1 MKNQK
6 HCYQFTGFIM
16 SICLVLVTCLSV
28 MITDVSAVQAAK
40 KKPKLTKKSLSLAL
54 VNHGNP
60 GRKGTLKVKNPVKK
74 VAWKSSNKKIA
85 VVERVSGKKKQKAV
99 ILGKK
104 QGTCTIT
111 ATTGGKKLKCKVKV
125 KAPEEPQNTSDPVTQ
140 GAVGITV
147 TSVSATGSSL
157 TLQTTVY
164 NRIEGGYYY
173 IWFGYDFRIE
183 KWTDTQW
190 KAVEIEEIAP
200 IPAVLMGMAPEKEM
214 DLTCTITKTKQP
226 LTSGHYRVVK
236 DYFVEKVV
244 VKDYSVRK
252 LNEGAGGLPGATQQ
266 TTYQMTGEF
275 DVTIP

>member
-1 MKNQK
+1 MIYQK
-6 HCYQFTGFIM
+6 RNFKTMSFLM

-28 MITDVSAVQAAK
+28 MITDASTVQAAK
-40 KKPKLTKKSLSLAL
+40 KKPTLTKKSLSLVL
-54 VNHGNP
+54 GSKM
-60 GRKGTLKVKNPVKK
+60 GKKGTLKVQNPVKK
-74 VAWKSSNKKIA
+74 VKWKTSNKKIA
-85 VVERVSGKKKQKAV
+85 VVQSVSGKKKQKAV

-104 QGTCTIT
+104 EGTCTIT

-125 KAPEEPQNTSDPVTQ
+125 KESQEPQKPSDPATQ

-157 TLQTTVY
+157 SIQIKVY
-164 NRIEGGYYY
+164 NRMEMEDCY

-183 KWTDTQW
+183 KWTDNQW
-190 KAVEIEEIAP
+190 KAVEIQEIDP
-200 IPAVLMGMAPEKEM
+200 IPAVLAGIPPQKEM
-214 DLTCTITKTKQP
+214 DLTCTITKTKEP

-236 DYFVEKVV
+236 DY
-244 VKDYSVRK
+244 SVRG
-252 LNEGAGGLPGATQQ
+252 LNGEAATLPVEVQQ